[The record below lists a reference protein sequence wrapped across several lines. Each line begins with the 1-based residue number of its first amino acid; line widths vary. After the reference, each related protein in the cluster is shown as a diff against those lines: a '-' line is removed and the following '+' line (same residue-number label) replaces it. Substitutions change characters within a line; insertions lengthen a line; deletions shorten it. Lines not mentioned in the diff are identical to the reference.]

1 MLKIV
6 KLCYQVA
13 LAMQY
18 LASKNLVHRDLA
30 ARNVLLASEELAKVS
45 DFGMSRKMDDN
56 LYYTTQTQGKWPLK
70 WYPPEATSSGK
81 FDEKSDVW
89 SFGITCWEAT
99 SYGCRPYQGR
109 FALLYHKFKFGSLF
123 KNVYFKGI
131 DISLLIMKLE
141 NGYRLEKPQLCPQ
154 EIFNVI
160 YVCWR
165 SKHKRPTFNDIV
177 KQLKNAIY
185 EVYQISY

>member
-1 MLKIV
+1 MSMLKIV

-30 ARNVLLASEELAKVS
+30 ARNVLLASEDLAKVS

-99 SYGCRPYQGR
+99 SYGCRPYQG
-109 FALLYHKFKFGSLF
+109 
-123 KNVYFKGI
+123 
-131 DISLLIMKLE
+131 ISF
-141 NGYRLEKPQLCPQ
+141 NRLP
-154 EIFNVI
+154 
-160 YVCWR
+160 
-165 SKHKRPTFNDIV
+165 V
-177 KQLKNAIY
+177 K
-185 EVYQISY
+185 